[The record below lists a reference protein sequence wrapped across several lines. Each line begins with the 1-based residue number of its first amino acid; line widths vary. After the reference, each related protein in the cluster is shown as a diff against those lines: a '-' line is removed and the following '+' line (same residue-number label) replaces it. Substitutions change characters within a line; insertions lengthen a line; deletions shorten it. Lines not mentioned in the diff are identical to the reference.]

1 MDITE
6 CKKLLNEQLKI
17 ADKQLKDIE
26 ELTASLRKL
35 LAIITDKED

>member
-26 ELTASLRKL
+26 ELTTSLRKL
-35 LAIITDKED
+35 LAIITDKDK